1 MLRSLNFLP
10 LRLGSALR
18 LAAAFAA
25 AAGILF
31 STAAAAAGGSVS
43 ASRLRVSVPE
53 SFSPELSGAAGSE
66 FAALKKKGAEPAG
79 TKLDLAFGS
88 AVAVQE
94 SLGGGKFRLLAATNG
109 GPTCD
114 GPLLHAGGRSEPTRI
129 YLLPDYSPAFV
140 ELALDLGA
148 GTLTATGIRRALKN
162 GEDYVGIPP
171 KTAGSLTLDYRE
183 TPVSL
188 SLKTVRP
195 LRPPLSPLGIAV
207 TGNGSVWVADG
218 TLPSLLRLSA
228 KGLGEVQRV
237 VPGKGLPRFLALG
250 ALQLG
255 FQSLAAL
262 PGGRLATVLYPDA
275 HPEYAVILV
284 SRPSDW
290 TSEAYV
296 YPRPSGF
303 RRFRLRGLAAS
314 PKGALFAVEEGEG
327 KGGRRFSRLT
337 RFTFRGADDMTMSP
351 AASGSF
357 PDTTLSHLLAEG
369 LRPIRPA
376 VLADLGKLGI
386 TGTVSSLAVL
396 DPRTI
401 LAATDSAYGVRC
413 TAGATASPASLE
425 LSEKRK
431 LFRNGKPLPDSEQ
444 MVRLRPS
451 GARTE
456 AWVLRSPKPF

>member
-114 GPLLHAGGRSEPTRI
+114 GPLLHAGSRSEPTRI

-140 ELALDLGA
+140 ELSLDLGA
-148 GTLTATGIRRALKN
+148 GTLTATGTRRALKN
-162 GEDYVGIPP
+162 DEDYVGIPP

-188 SLKTVRP
+188 TLQTVRP
-195 LRPPLSPLGIAV
+195 MRAPLSPLGIAV
-207 TGNGSVWVADG
+207 SGNGSVWVADG
-218 TLPSLLRLSA
+218 TLPSLLRLST

-255 FQSLAAL
+255 FQGLAAL
-262 PGGRLATVLYPDA
+262 PDGRLATVLYPDA

-296 YPRPSGF
+296 YPRPSGV

-314 PKGALFAVEEGEG
+314 PKGVLFAVEEGER
-327 KGGRRFSRLT
+327 KGGKRFSRLT

-351 AASGSF
+351 AA
-357 PDTTLSHLLAEG
+357 
-369 LRPIRPA
+369 
-376 VLADLGKLGI
+376 
-386 TGTVSSLAVL
+386 
-396 DPRTI
+396 
-401 LAATDSAYGVRC
+401 
-413 TAGATASPASLE
+413 
-425 LSEKRK
+425 
-431 LFRNGKPLPDSEQ
+431 
-444 MVRLRPS
+444 
-451 GARTE
+451 
-456 AWVLRSPKPF
+456 